1 MGEIRKTYS
10 KDFKLKAVRLYLS
23 GEQGY
28 KTLTRDLGISDPS
41 ILRRWVDHYR
51 KEGIQGL
58 DEKRGRTKNPLRGR
72 PRTRPESTEEEIVQL
87 RAENEFLKKWLGLEK
102 R

>member
-1 MGEIRKTYS
+1 MGKIRKTYS
-10 KDFKLKAVRLYLS
+10 KDFKLKAVQLYLS

-41 ILRRWVDHYR
+41 ILRGWVDHYG

-58 DEKRGRTKNPLRGR
+58 DEKRGRTKNPLRGK
-72 PRTRPESTEEEIVQL
+72 PLTRPESMEEEIVRL
-87 RAENEFLKKWLGLEK
+87 RAENEF
-102 R
+102 

>member
-1 MGEIRKTYS
+1 MGKIRKTYS
-10 KDFKLKAVRLYLS
+10 KDFKLKAVQLYLN

-41 ILRRWVDHYR
+41 ILRGWVNHYR

-58 DEKRGRTKNPLRGR
+58 DENRGRTKNPLRGR
-72 PRTRPESTEEEIVQL
+72 PRTRPESMEEEIVRL

>member
-1 MGEIRKTYS
+1 MGKIRKTYS
-10 KDFKLKAVRLYLS
+10 KDFKLKAVQLYLN

-41 ILRRWVDHYR
+41 ILRGWVNHYR

-58 DEKRGRTKNPLRGR
+58 DENRGRTKNPLRGR
-72 PRTRPESTEEEIVQL
+72 PRTRPES
-87 RAENEFLKKWLGLEK
+87 
-102 R
+102 

>member
-1 MGEIRKTYS
+1 MGKIRKTYS
-10 KDFKLKAVRLYLS
+10 KDFKLKAVQLYLN

-41 ILRRWVDHYR
+41 ILRGWVNHYR

-58 DEKRGRTKNPLRGR
+58 DENRGRTKNPLRGR
-72 PRTRPESTEEEIVQL
+72 PRTRPESMEEEIVRL
-87 RAENEFLKKWLGLEK
+87 RAENEFL
-102 R
+102 